1 MSTAEAK
8 RRAKAKYL
16 AENVDN
22 IMVRV
27 PKGQKEY
34 IQDHA
39 QSMCE
44 STNAFI
50 NRAIKEAID
59 RDTDK

>member
-27 PKGQKEY
+27 PKGQKEF
-34 IQDHA
+34 IQGHA
-39 QSMCE
+39 QSMGE

>member
-1 MSTAEAK
+1 MSTVEAK

-16 AENVDN
+16 AESVDN

-27 PKGQKEY
+27 PKGQKEF
-34 IQDHA
+34 IQSHA
-39 QSMCE
+39 QNMGE